1 MITTL
6 TPKPKQQVQVD
17 VIFYHTR
24 IANRGWA
31 TRRLNQLM
39 DAVRFSATTAN
50 PFGGQMM
57 MDVACHPGYDN
68 TMATIYVN
76 EFTDEQIE
84 DFVNALNRHRGIS
97 AKRMRNVEHANA

>member
-1 MITTL
+1 MN
-6 TPKPKQQVQVD
+6 QVQVD
-17 VIFYHTR
+17 VEFYHTR

-31 TRRLNQLM
+31 TRRLRELM
-39 DAVRFSATTAN
+39 DAVRISATVAN